1 MQDQEL
7 QEQCPAGLRDPTHQ
21 REAGKADGGARKA
34 DGGAGQAA
42 GLRRGQT
49 RRAL

>member
-21 REAGKADGGARKA
+21 REAGKADGGA
-34 DGGAGQAA
+34 GQAA